1 MHAVHHGIC
10 NVRPLM
16 VGLICVAPSGY
27 GSGSCPET
35 ATQVMS
41 V

>member
-10 NVRPLM
+10 NVRLLM

-27 GSGSCPET
+27 GLGQLP
-35 ATQVMS
+35 
-41 V
+41 